1 MMIIKENQNFHICLD
16 NLIESKHMKQRQ
28 NRMLIENIHKQN
40 IVDIFW
46 VDKGHPNGPEI
57 HVLLSKAIILIL
69 NARSSKVC
77 TVLLAR
83 AKQISRYYEAT
94 EQLPPFELL
103 VYAMNNEVHGW
114 NYI

>member
-1 MMIIKENQNFHICLD
+1 MMIIKENQNFHISLD

-57 HVLLSKAIILIL
+57 HVIIKSNYFNFKCEKLKSLYCSISKGKTNFSLL
-69 NARSSKVC
+69 
-77 TVLLAR
+77 
-83 AKQISRYYEAT
+83 
-94 EQLPPFELL
+94 
-103 VYAMNNEVHGW
+103 
-114 NYI
+114 

>member
-57 HVLLSKAIILIL
+57 HV
-69 NARSSKVC
+69 C

>member
-57 HVLLSKAIILIL
+57 HVLLSRAIINSI
-69 NARSSKVC
+69 
-77 TVLLAR
+77 
-83 AKQISRYYEAT
+83 
-94 EQLPPFELL
+94 
-103 VYAMNNEVHGW
+103 G
-114 NYI
+114 